1 MAKKNR
7 ESQIEEVEA
16 LTSTENFIDKY
27 KNAIMIGGGAIVVVV
42 LGIIGYQKL
51 VAEPNEIASQEAYWP
66 AFYEF
71 EKDSMQL
78 AANGNEMF
86 DGMLDVADEYSGTSG
101 GNIANYTLAIGAMR
115 AGNFEEAIEYLDEC
129 DFDDV
134 MMGSLVLGLKGDCYV
149 ELDQNEDA
157 VNYFEKAAAR
167 EQNDYTSPMYLK
179 KAGLTYEAL
188 NQPEDALNA
197 YLKIKNDWPESEE
210 ATDIDKY
217 IARVEN

>member
-101 GNIANYTLAIGAMR
+101 GNIANYTLAIGAMK